1 MTTVFGY
8 GSMVAKDLIKG
19 RTPRDPEDPKTWV
32 AAMVQGGGFGIYGD
46 FLFGEMRNRMGGG
59 VLATAA
65 GPTLGTI
72 DDLADLWGRVRNG
85 DDSAAA
91 AFKLAVNNTP
101 YMNLFYTRAA
111 LDYLV
116 LYQIQEALN
125 PGAVRRMEQRVE
137 RENGQEFLLSPS
149 SFAR

>member
-1 MTTVFGY
+1 
-8 GSMVAKDLIKG
+8 
-19 RTPRDPEDPKTWV
+19 
-32 AAMVQGGGFGIYGD
+32 MVQGGGFGIYGD